1 MSNEVSYSMRFCDRL
16 KGRVEKKKK
25 RRMAIE
31 FEDGNILDS
40 ERVTF
45 AALFTYSLKCFYQGV
60 ISVR

>member
-1 MSNEVSYSMRFCDRL
+1 MRFCDRL